1 MCIGVDASGSEEG
14 KGTHVSVYAN
24 LMRGEYDDHLQWPF
38 KGSISIELCNQ
49 RDISRRGLVE
59 KIVFTYDAGEV
70 ASRVVGGG
78 DIAEHG
84 LGIPTF
90 VEHAKLGFHTTREGR
105 TEVQYLKNDCL
116 KFRVLRVDSME
127 RRNASNFEK
136 YRKQ

>member
-14 KGTHVSVYAN
+14 KGTHMSVYAN
-24 LMRGEYDDHLQWPF
+24 LMRGEYDGHLKWPF
-38 KGSISIELCNQ
+38 KGSISIELRNQ
-49 RDISRRGLVE
+49 RDMFSRGLEE
-59 KIVFTYDAGEV
+59 KIVFTYDASEI
-70 ASRVVGGG
+70 ASRVVGGD

-90 VEHAKLGFHTTREGR
+90 VEHAKLGFHTIEG

-127 RRNASNFEK
+127 RRNTSNFEK